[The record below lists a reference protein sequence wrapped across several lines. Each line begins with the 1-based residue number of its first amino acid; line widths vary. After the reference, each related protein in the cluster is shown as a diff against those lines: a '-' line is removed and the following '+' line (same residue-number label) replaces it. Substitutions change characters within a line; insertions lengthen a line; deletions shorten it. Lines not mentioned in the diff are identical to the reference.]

1 MKVRFNRWY
10 NAVLTVLLS
19 LMGYSC
25 SSDDIVDEYGVPIAE
40 VAYGCP
46 YADYV
51 VKGQV
56 TDEAGNPIPGIQ
68 VTAPNG
74 SDTDSEYSQ
83 IVKTDAQGGFTLREF
98 STSRG
103 HEMIVEDID
112 GEDNNGLFESE
123 SMYVETLPMKQVKD
137 GNGGW
142 YLGKYEVTANIK
154 LKKKE

>member
-1 MKVRFNRWY
+1 M
-10 NAVLTVLLS
+10 
-19 LMGYSC
+19 
-25 SSDDIVDEYGVPIAE
+25 
-40 VAYGCP
+40 YGCP

-137 GNGGW
+137 GSGGW